1 MATLE
6 HLRSAVIQILE
17 EIHGY
22 NTASRQEKHIF
33 SELILDKERDHYL
46 LLDVGWKGKE
56 YIYDPFIHIDIKDE
70 KIWVQRNFTDIELGE
85 KFSALG
91 IEKQDIV
98 LGLHSPFM
106 RQFSDY
112 GVA

>member
-1 MATLE
+1 MAKLD
-6 HLRSAVIQILE
+6 HFRSCIINLLE
-17 EIHGY
+17 EIYSY
-22 NTASRQEKHIF
+22 NTSHQEENLF

-46 LLDVGWKGKE
+46 ILDVGWKGKQ

-70 KIWVQRNFTDIELGE
+70 KIWIQRNFTDIELGE
-85 KFSALG
+85 KLMAMG
-91 IEKQDIV
+91 IEKKDII

-112 GVA
+112 GIA